1 MINFDIF
8 IKIIL
13 GYTQDIIIE
22 SNTSNNADMVD
33 KNVTNANME
42 SNNLLKLDT
51 VSSVLKKKKKKKIL
65 FQSLENCNHYP
76 YSN

>member
-1 MINFDIF
+1 MISFNIF

-51 VSSVLKKKKKKKIL
+51 QKTIA
-65 FQSLENCNHYP
+65 
-76 YSN
+76 

>member
-1 MINFDIF
+1 MISFDIF

-33 KNVTNANME
+33 VADAVSHKLLL
-42 SNNLLKLDT
+42 NLRAK
-51 VSSVLKKKKKKKIL
+51 
-65 FQSLENCNHYP
+65 F
-76 YSN
+76 